1 VRHGQAIFSQCFLL
15 VAALQPTQTTYS
27 ESNGTLLLSQQS
39 GTIAYCKG
47 GGEEASSCLLE
58 GECRE
63 YYSADTNNS
72 NNITQ
77 QNLPTMT
84 NNEKT
89 SAKFFLGLVALFLG
103 ELRDGLTMI
112 NMQSAFLIVS
122 KSYTEKQAGILFFV
136 FGISQFIFQTPAGY
150 IMDYTDWKVGW
161 LAFASISTTLLTLLT
176 ATTAT
181 EYGGNIGWM
190 IFLKFLQ
197 GGVTALIPPGL
208 NSITQ
213 GIVGSNGMTRQV
225 SDNEMRNHF
234 GTAIVSFV
242 YVGCCAHLVHFFVC
256 LGHYCFYWLMMKYRC
271 YINT

>member
-1 VRHGQAIFSQCFLL
+1 MKRRAL
-15 VAALQPTQTTYS
+15 VSLRESVGSTTQRRPITVT
-27 ESNGTLLLSQQS
+27 
-39 GTIAYCKG
+39 
-47 GGEEASSCLLE
+47 
-58 GECRE
+58 
-63 YYSADTNNS
+63 
-72 NNITQ
+72 ITQ
-77 QNLPTMT
+77 NNLTNTT

-161 LAFASISTTLLTLLT
+161 LAFASITTTLLTLLT

-213 GIVGSNGMTRQV
+213 GIVGSDGMTRQV

-234 GTAIVSFV
+234 GTAIVS
-242 YVGCCAHLVHFFVC
+242 
-256 LGHYCFYWLMMKYRC
+256 
-271 YINT
+271 

>member
-1 VRHGQAIFSQCFLL
+1 
-15 VAALQPTQTTYS
+15 
-27 ESNGTLLLSQQS
+27 
-39 GTIAYCKG
+39 
-47 GGEEASSCLLE
+47 
-58 GECRE
+58 
-63 YYSADTNNS
+63 
-72 NNITQ
+72 
-77 QNLPTMT
+77 MT

-213 GIVGSNGMTRQV
+213 GIVGSDGMTRQV
-225 SDNEMRNHF
+225 SNNEMRNHF
-234 GTAIVSFV
+234 GTAIVSRLLF
-242 YVGCCAHLVHFFVC
+242 
-256 LGHYCFYWLMMKYRC
+256 
-271 YINT
+271 

>member
-1 VRHGQAIFSQCFLL
+1 
-15 VAALQPTQTTYS
+15 
-27 ESNGTLLLSQQS
+27 
-39 GTIAYCKG
+39 
-47 GGEEASSCLLE
+47 
-58 GECRE
+58 
-63 YYSADTNNS
+63 
-72 NNITQ
+72 
-77 QNLPTMT
+77 MT

-213 GIVGSNGMTRQV
+213 ESLR
-225 SDNEMRNHF
+225 
-234 GTAIVSFV
+234 
-242 YVGCCAHLVHFFVC
+242 
-256 LGHYCFYWLMMKYRC
+256 
-271 YINT
+271 